1 VLGGSSSR
9 PVGGAV
15 TIWAT
20 NTRAWVRNLLSGPR
34 SAFSA
39 QTSDDFYP
47 AVVMRGRASVRTAD
61 DDATMEEIRAIT
73 RRYVAPEGI
82 EGYIANLPHV
92 RTIITI
98 VQSTSRPGPSAI
110 EPASCRSRPRP
121 R

>member
-1 VLGGSSSR
+1 MLGESSSR

-15 TIWAT
+15 TIWT
-20 NTRAWVRNLLSGPR
+20 TITRAWVRNLLSDPR
-34 SAFSA
+34 AAFSA
-39 QTSDDFYP
+39 QTSDDPYP
-47 AVVMRGRASVRTAD
+47 AVVMRGGASVGMAD

-73 RRYVAPEGI
+73 RYVAPESI

-92 RTIITI
+92 RTIVTI

-110 EPASCRSRPRP
+110 EPASCRPRPRP